1 MTPGRL
7 PRIAR
12 WTTPRRVISSSTRT
26 ACSTPRRETPITS
39 EPAPSA
45 PQRSLW
51 RLFKAHFWPH
61 RAWFFGGTA
70 LALLTALWGIG
81 YVAVLDYVGNSLQ
94 NQMTGEGGSG
104 STAWIWTGI
113 LVIIALTVARSLSM
127 YGMTLLN
134 NTGVQRGLVSV
145 QTVQYDAL
153 VDGDYARIAAD
164 ASGSFVS
171 RFISDVIS
179 IREAALR
186 FANNFTKSLATVIG
200 VLAWLFWKDWQ
211 LALIIAVV
219 YPLALGPVVSLG
231 NSVRKRAK
239 KAAEQTG
246 EVTSLLS
253 EGFQSARVVKAYGL
267 EGWQKA
273 RAQKSFAERSSLFLK
288 VLSKRAGVDP
298 VLEVFG
304 GLALA
309 ALLGF
314 VAWRISQGENTLGD
328 LLGVIGAV
336 AVAAPEVRALGSI
349 SAVAQEGAAAA
360 DRVFEIVDAA
370 PRVADKPGALGLEG
384 VRGEVS
390 FEDVHFSY
398 PDGTEALRGLSF
410 SASPGETV
418 ALVGASGAGKS
429 TVFNLLM
436 RLYDPSSGAVRL
448 DGLDIRDAK
457 GSHLRQ
463 HMALVAQDAALFD
476 DTIENNIALGKPD
489 GRRAEV
495 VLAAERANA
504 KDFIEALPLGYGAPA
519 GEMGRNLSGG
529 QRQRVALAR
538 AFIRNAPI
546 LLLDEATSALDA
558 ESEAKVQDALLGFSD
573 GRTVLIIAHRLSTVR
588 AADRIIVMEDG
599 RAVEE
604 GTHAGL
610 MAKGGVYKRLVEL
623 QLS

>member
-1 MTPGRL
+1 M
-7 PRIAR
+7 
-12 WTTPRRVISSSTRT
+12 RT
-26 ACSTPRRETPITS
+26 ACWTPRREIPITS
-39 EPAPSA
+39 EPAPAPNAAA

-51 RLFKAHFWPH
+51 RLFRAHFWPH
-61 RAWFFGGTA
+61 KAWFIGGTL

-81 YVAVLDYVGNSLQ
+81 YVVVLDFVGNSLQ
-94 NQMTGEGGSG
+94 QQITGAGGAASG
-104 STAWIWTGI
+104 WIWTGI
-113 LVIIALTVARSLSM
+113 IAIIVLTAGRSLSM

-153 VDGDYARIAAD
+153 VDGDFARVSGA

-200 VLAWLFWKDWQ
+200 VLVWLFWKDWQ

-253 EGFQSARVVKAYGL
+253 EGFQSARIVKAYGL
-267 EGWQKA
+267 EEWQKD
-273 RAQKSFAERSSLFLK
+273 RAGKGFAERSRLFLK

-314 VAWRISQGENTLGD
+314 VTWRISQGENTLGD

-360 DRVFEIVDAA
+360 DRVYEIVDAA
-370 PRVADKPGALGLEG
+370 PKVADGPGAIHVTAAKGEIVFDN
-384 VRGEVS
+384 VR
-390 FEDVHFSY
+390 FSY
-398 PDGTEALRGLSF
+398 PDGTEALKGLSF
-410 SASPGETV
+410 RARPGETV
-418 ALVGASGAGKS
+418 AFVGASGAGKS
-429 TVFNLLM
+429 TVFNLLL
-436 RLYDPSSGAVRL
+436 RLYEPSEGEVRL
-448 DGLDIRDAK
+448 DGVNVRTLT
-457 GSHLRQ
+457 GSSLRGQ
-463 HMALVAQDAALFD
+463 MALVAQDAALFD
-476 DTIENNIALGKPD
+476 DTVANNIRLGRLDARPAAIEQAA
-489 GRRAEV
+489 RAAHAHE
-495 VLAAERANA
+495 
-504 KDFIEALPLGYGAPA
+504 FIEALPGGYDAPV

-538 AFIRNAPI
+538 AILRAAPV

-558 ESEAKVQDALLGFSD
+558 ESEAKVQDALAEFGR

-588 AADRIIVMEDG
+588 AADRIVVMENG

-604 GTHAGL
+604 GTHESL
-610 MAKGGVYKRLVEL
+610 MAQGGAYRRLVEL

>member
-1 MTPGRL
+1 M
-7 PRIAR
+7 
-12 WTTPRRVISSSTRT
+12 
-26 ACSTPRRETPITS
+26 
-39 EPAPSA
+39 
-45 PQRSLW
+45 
-51 RLFKAHFWPH
+51 
-61 RAWFFGGTA
+61 
-70 LALLTALWGIG
+70 ALLTALWGIG

-94 NQMTGEGGSG
+94 LQMTGEDGGAPAG
-104 STAWIWTGI
+104 WIWTGI
-113 LVIIALTVARSLSM
+113 IAIIALTAARSLSM

-153 VDGDYARIAAD
+153 TDGDYARIAAD

-171 RFISDVIS
+171 RFISDVLS

-186 FANNFTKSLATVIG
+186 FANNFTKSLATVLG

-246 EVTSLLS
+246 EITSLLS

-267 EGWQKA
+267 EGWQKDRA
-273 RAQKSFAERSSLFLK
+273 RRGFAERSRLFLK

-360 DRVFEIVDAA
+360 DRVFEIVDAR
-370 PRVADKPGALGLEG
+370 PSVADKPGALKLESA
-384 VRGEVS
+384 RGEVE
-390 FEDVHFSY
+390 FRDVRFTY
-398 PDGTEALRGLSF
+398 PDGSEALKGLTF
-410 SASPGETV
+410 TARPGETV
-418 ALVGASGAGKS
+418 AFVGASGAGKS

-436 RLYDPSSGAVRL
+436 RLYDASSGE
-448 DGLDIRDAK
+448 IRIDTLNIQDVTG
-457 GSHLRQ
+457 GSLRQ
-463 HMALVAQDAALFD
+463 QMALVAQDAALFD
-476 DTIENNIALGKPD
+476 DTVARNIALGRM
-489 GRRAEV
+489 GASVAEIEAAARA
-495 VLAAERANA
+495 ANA
-504 KDFIEALPLGYGAPA
+504 HEFILALPGGYDAPA
-519 GEMGRNLSGG
+519 GELGRNLSGG

-538 AFIRNAPI
+538 AILRGAPI

-558 ESEAKVQDALLGFSD
+558 ESEAKVQDALAGFAR
-573 GRTVLIIAHRLSTVR
+573 GRTVLVIAHRLSTVR

-604 GTHAGL
+604 GTHDSL
-610 MAKGGVYKRLVEL
+610 MAAGGVYKRLVEL

>member
-1 MTPGRL
+1 M
-7 PRIAR
+7 
-12 WTTPRRVISSSTRT
+12 
-26 ACSTPRRETPITS
+26 
-39 EPAPSA
+39 
-45 PQRSLW
+45 
-51 RLFKAHFWPH
+51 
-61 RAWFFGGTA
+61 

-94 NQMTGEGGSG
+94 FQMTGEGGG
-104 STAWIWTGI
+104 PHDGWIWIGI
-113 LVIIALTVARSLSM
+113 GTIIGLTLARSLSM

-145 QTVQYDAL
+145 QTIQYDAL
-153 VDGDYARIAAD
+153 TDGDYARVAAD

-200 VLAWLFWKDWQ
+200 VLAWLYWKDWQ
-211 LALIIAVV
+211 LALIITVV

-231 NSVRKRAK
+231 NAVRKRAK
-239 KAAEQTG
+239 RAAEQTG
-246 EVTSLLS
+246 EITSLLS

-267 EGWQKA
+267 EGWQKD
-273 RAQKSFAERSSLFLK
+273 RAKRGFVERSNLFLK

-360 DRVFEIVDAA
+360 DRVFEIVDSA
-370 PRVADKPGALGLEG
+370 PRVADRTGALILGTA
-384 VRGEVS
+384 RGEVE
-390 FEDVHFSY
+390 FQDVRFSY
-398 PDGTEALRGLSF
+398 PDGTEALRGLTF
-410 SASPGETV
+410 SAFPGETV
-418 ALVGASGAGKS
+418 AFVGASGAGKS

-436 RLYDPSSGAVRL
+436 RLYDVNAGTIRL
-448 DGLDIRDAK
+448 DSLDLRDVTGA
-457 GSHLRQ
+457 SLREQ
-463 HMALVAQDAALFD
+463 MALVAQDAALFD
-476 DTIENNIALGKPD
+476 DTIANNIGLGRLDATPD
-489 GRRAEV
+489 DIEKAARAAHAHE
-495 VLAAERANA
+495 
-504 KDFIEALPLGYGAPA
+504 FILALPGGYSAPA

-529 QRQRVALAR
+529 QRQRIALAR
-538 AFIRNAPI
+538 AILRDAPI

-558 ESEAKVQDALLGFSD
+558 ESEARVQEALAAFSR

-588 AADRIIVMEDG
+588 AADRIVVMEDG

-604 GTHAGL
+604 GTHASL
-610 MAKGGVYKRLVEL
+610 MAQGGVYKRLVEL

>member
-1 MTPGRL
+1 MPTACL
-7 PRIAR
+7 I
-12 WTTPRRVISSSTRT
+12 PRRGI
-26 ACSTPRRETPITS
+26 PITS
-39 EPAPSA
+39 DPAPEA
-45 PQRSLW
+45 PRRSLW
-51 RLFKAHFWPH
+51 RLLRTHFWPH
-61 RAWFFGGTA
+61 KAWFIGGTL
-70 LALLTALWGIG
+70 LALMTAFWGIG
-81 YVAVLDYVGNSLQ
+81 YVAALDFVGNSLQ
-94 NQMTGEGGSG
+94 RQITGEAGSAP
-104 STAWIWTGI
+104 SSWIWTGI
-113 LVIIALTVARSLSM
+113 IAIIGLTAGRSLSM

-153 VDGDYARIAAD
+153 IDGDFARVSGA

-186 FANNFTKSLATVIG
+186 FANNFTKSLATVLG

-253 EGFQSARVVKAYGL
+253 EGFQSARIVKAYGL
-267 EGWQKA
+267 EGWQKV
-273 RAQKSFAERSSLFLK
+273 RAEKGFADRSRLFLK

-314 VAWRISQGENTLGD
+314 VAWRISQGQNTLGD

-336 AVAAPEVRALGSI
+336 AIAAPEVRALGSL

-360 DRVFEIVDAA
+360 DRVFEILDA
-370 PRVADKPGALGLEG
+370 PDKVADKPGALSVQNVKGDL
-384 VRGEVS
+384 S
-390 FEDVHFSY
+390 FDNVWFTY
-398 PDGTEALRGLSF
+398 PDGTEALKGLSF
-410 SASPGETV
+410 KAKAGERV
-418 ALVGASGAGKS
+418 AFVGASGAGKS
-429 TVFNLLM
+429 TIFNLLL

-448 DGLDIRDAK
+448 DGLAIDDVTGA
-457 GSHLRQ
+457 SLRS

-476 DTIENNIALGKPD
+476 DTIAANIALGKP
-489 GRRAEV
+489 GAKQHQIIE
-495 VLAAERANA
+495 AAKAAHAHE
-504 KDFIEALPLGYGAPA
+504 FIEAMPLGYESPA

-538 AFIRNAPI
+538 AILRGAPI
-546 LLLDEATSALDA
+546 LLLDEATSALDS
-558 ESEAKVQDALLGFSD
+558 ESEAKVQDALARFGL

-604 GTHAGL
+604 GTHEEL
-610 MAKGGVYKRLVEL
+610 MAKAGAYKRLVEL

>member
-1 MTPGRL
+1 M
-7 PRIAR
+7 
-12 WTTPRRVISSSTRT
+12 
-26 ACSTPRRETPITS
+26 
-39 EPAPSA
+39 
-45 PQRSLW
+45 
-51 RLFKAHFWPH
+51 
-61 RAWFFGGTA
+61 
-70 LALLTALWGIG
+70 
-81 YVAVLDYVGNSLQ
+81 AVLDYVGNSLQ
-94 NQMTGEGGSG
+94 LQMTGEGGG
-104 STAWIWTGI
+104 APAGWIWTGI
-113 LVIIALTVARSLSM
+113 IAIIALTAARSLSM

-153 VDGDYARIAAD
+153 TDGDYARIAAD

-171 RFISDVIS
+171 RFISDVLS

-186 FANNFTKSLATVIG
+186 FANNFTKSLATVLG

-239 KAAEQTG
+239 EAAEQTG
-246 EVTSLLS
+246 EITSLLS

-267 EGWQKA
+267 EGWQKD
-273 RAQKSFAERSSLFLK
+273 RAKRGFAERSRLFLK

-314 VAWRISQGENTLGD
+314 VALRISQGENTLGD

-360 DRVFEIVDAA
+360 DRVFEIVDAR
-370 PRVADKPGALGLEG
+370 PEVGDKPGALKLDSA
-384 VRGEVS
+384 RGEIE
-390 FEDVHFSY
+390 FRDVRFAY
-398 PDGTEALRGLSF
+398 PDGTEALKGLTF
-410 SASPGETV
+410 SARPGEMV
-418 ALVGASGAGKS
+418 AFVGASGAGKS

-436 RLYDPSSGAVRL
+436 RLYDASAGEIRL
-448 DGLDIRDAK
+448 DTLNVRDVT
-457 GSHLRQ
+457 GSSLRQ
-463 HMALVAQDAALFD
+463 QMALVAQDAALFD
-476 DTIENNIALGKPD
+476 DTVARNIALGRMGASKAEIEAAA
-489 GRRAEV
+489 RA
-495 VLAAERANA
+495 ANA
-504 KDFIEALPLGYGAPA
+504 HDFILALPGGYDAPA
-519 GEMGRNLSGG
+519 GELGRNLSGG
-529 QRQRVALAR
+529 QRQRIALAR
-538 AFIRNAPI
+538 AILRGAPI

-558 ESEAKVQDALLGFSD
+558 ESEAKVQDALSGFAR
-573 GRTVLIIAHRLSTVR
+573 GRTVLVIAHRLSTVR

-604 GTHAGL
+604 GTHERL
-610 MAKGGVYKRLVEL
+610 MAQGGVYKRLVEL

>member
-1 MTPGRL
+1 
-7 PRIAR
+7 
-12 WTTPRRVISSSTRT
+12 V
-26 ACSTPRRETPITS
+26 
-39 EPAPSA
+39 
-45 PQRSLW
+45 
-51 RLFKAHFWPH
+51 HFWPH
-61 RAWFFGGTA
+61 KAWFIGGTA

-81 YVAVLDYVGNSLQ
+81 YVAVLDFVGTSLQ
-94 NQMTGEGGSG
+94 RQIAGEREDADGS
-104 STAWIWTGI
+104 WIWTGI
-113 LVIIALTVARSLSM
+113 AAIIGLTFARSLSM

-134 NTGVQRGLVSV
+134 NTGVQRGLISV

-153 VDGDYARIAAD
+153 TDGDFARVSGA

-186 FANNFTKSLATVIG
+186 FANSFTKSLATVIG
-200 VLAWLFWKDWQ
+200 VLVWLFWKDWQ

-231 NSVRKRAK
+231 NAVRRRARR
-239 KAAEQTG
+239 AAEQSG

-253 EGFQSARVVKAYGL
+253 EGFQSARIVKAYGL
-267 EGWQKA
+267 ERWQKA
-273 RAQKSFAERSSLFLK
+273 RAQRGFAERSRLFLK

-314 VAWRISQGENTLGD
+314 VTWRIAQGENTLGD
-328 LLGVIGAV
+328 LLGVIGAL

-370 PRVADKPGALGLEG
+370 PKVDDKPGALKMEG
-384 VRGEVS
+384 AAGSITFRDVR
-390 FEDVHFSY
+390 FAY
-398 PDGTEALRGLSF
+398 PDGTEALKGLSF
-410 SASPGETV
+410 AANPGETV
-418 ALVGASGAGKS
+418 AFVGASGAGKS

-436 RLYDPSSGAVRL
+436 RLYDASSGGISIDRL
-448 DGLDIRDAK
+448 DVREVTGD
-457 GSHLRQ
+457 SLRRN
-463 HMALVAQDAALFD
+463 MALVSQDAALFD
-476 DTIENNIALGKPD
+476 DTIANNIALGRLGASRPEIEAAA
-489 GRRAEV
+489 RA
-495 VLAAERANA
+495 ANA
-504 KDFIEALPLGYGAPA
+504 HDFIIALPGGYEAPA

-529 QRQRVALAR
+529 QRQRIALAR
-538 AFIRNAPI
+538 AVLRDAPI

-558 ESEAKVQDALLGFSD
+558 ESEAKVQEALARFSSA
-573 GRTVLIIAHRLSTVR
+573 RTVLVIAHRLSTVR
-588 AADRIIVMEDG
+588 AADRIVVMEDG

-604 GTHAGL
+604 GTHESL
-610 MAKGGVYKRLVEL
+610 MLLGGVYKRLADL

>member
-1 MTPGRL
+1 M
-7 PRIAR
+7 
-12 WTTPRRVISSSTRT
+12 
-26 ACSTPRRETPITS
+26 
-39 EPAPSA
+39 
-45 PQRSLW
+45 
-51 RLFKAHFWPH
+51 
-61 RAWFFGGTA
+61 
-70 LALLTALWGIG
+70 
-81 YVAVLDYVGNSLQ
+81 AVLDYVGNSLQ
-94 NQMTGEGGSG
+94 LQMTGEGGG
-104 STAWIWTGI
+104 APAGWIWTGI
-113 LVIIALTVARSLSM
+113 IAIIALTAARSLSM

-153 VDGDYARIAAD
+153 TDGDYARIAAD

-171 RFISDVIS
+171 RFISDVLS

-186 FANNFTKSLATVIG
+186 FANNFTKSLATVLG

-239 KAAEQTG
+239 EAAEQTG
-246 EVTSLLS
+246 EITSLLS

-267 EGWQKA
+267 EGWQKD
-273 RAQKSFAERSSLFLK
+273 RAKRGFAERSRLFLK

-314 VAWRISQGENTLGD
+314 VALRISQGENTLGD

-360 DRVFEIVDAA
+360 DRVFEIVDAR
-370 PRVADKPGALGLEG
+370 PEVGDKPGALKLDSA
-384 VRGEVS
+384 RGEIE
-390 FEDVHFSY
+390 FRDVRFAY
-398 PDGTEALRGLSF
+398 PDGTEALKGLTF
-410 SASPGETV
+410 SARPGETV
-418 ALVGASGAGKS
+418 AFVGASGAGKS

-436 RLYDPSSGAVRL
+436 RLYDASAGEI
-448 DGLDIRDAK
+448 GLDTLNVRDVT
-457 GSHLRQ
+457 GSSLRQ
-463 HMALVAQDAALFD
+463 QMALVAQDAALFD
-476 DTIENNIALGKPD
+476 DTVARNIALGRMGASKAEIEAAA
-489 GRRAEV
+489 RA
-495 VLAAERANA
+495 ANA
-504 KDFIEALPLGYGAPA
+504 HDFILALPGGYDAPA
-519 GEMGRNLSGG
+519 GELGRNLSGG
-529 QRQRVALAR
+529 QRQRIALAR
-538 AFIRNAPI
+538 AILRGAPI

-558 ESEAKVQDALLGFSD
+558 ENEAKVQDALTGFAR
-573 GRTVLIIAHRLSTVR
+573 GRTVLVIAHRLSTVR

-604 GTHAGL
+604 GTHERL
-610 MAKGGVYKRLVEL
+610 MAQGGVYKRLVEL

>member
-1 MTPGRL
+1 M
-7 PRIAR
+7 
-12 WTTPRRVISSSTRT
+12 RT
-26 ACSTPRRETPITS
+26 ACWTPRREIPITS
-39 EPAPSA
+39 EPAPA
-45 PQRSLW
+45 PKTAGPQRSLW
-51 RLFKAHFWPH
+51 RLFRTHFWPH
-61 RAWFFGGTA
+61 KAWFIGGTL

-81 YVAVLDYVGNSLQ
+81 YVVVLDFVGNSLQ
-94 NQMTGEGGSG
+94 QQITGAGAAPSG
-104 STAWIWTGI
+104 WIWIG
-113 LVIIALTVARSLSM
+113 IIAIIVLTAGRSLSM

-134 NTGVQRGLVSV
+134 NTGVQRGLISV

-153 VDGDYARIAAD
+153 VDGDFARVSGA

-200 VLAWLFWKDWQ
+200 VLVWLFWKDWQ

-246 EVTSLLS
+246 EMTSLLS
-253 EGFQSARVVKAYGL
+253 EGFQSARIVKAYGL
-267 EGWQKA
+267 EEWHKD
-273 RAQKSFAERSSLFLK
+273 RAAKGFAERSRLFLK

-314 VAWRISQGENTLGD
+314 VTWRISQGENTLGD

-360 DRVFEIVDAA
+360 DRVYEIVDAA
-370 PRVADKPGALGLEG
+370 PKVADAPGAMVLTRAKGEIVFDD
-384 VRGEVS
+384 VR
-390 FEDVHFSY
+390 FAY
-398 PDGTEALRGLSF
+398 PDGTEALKGLSF
-410 SASPGETV
+410 RARPGETV
-418 ALVGASGAGKS
+418 AFVGASGAGKS
-429 TVFNLLM
+429 TVFNLLL
-436 RLYDPSSGAVRL
+436 RLYEPNGGTVRL
-448 DGLDIRDAK
+448 DGLDIRTLT
-457 GSHLRQ
+457 GSSLREQ
-463 HMALVAQDAALFD
+463 MALVAQDAALFD
-476 DTIENNIALGKPD
+476 DTVANNIRLGKLEAKP
-489 GRRAEV
+489 
-495 VLAAERANA
+495 AAIERAA
-504 KDFIEALPLGYGAPA
+504 RAAHAHEFIEALPGGYDAPV

-538 AFIRNAPI
+538 AILRAAPV

-558 ESEAKVQDALLGFSD
+558 ESEAKVQAALAEFGR

-588 AADRIIVMEDG
+588 AADRIIVMENG

-604 GTHAGL
+604 GTHESL